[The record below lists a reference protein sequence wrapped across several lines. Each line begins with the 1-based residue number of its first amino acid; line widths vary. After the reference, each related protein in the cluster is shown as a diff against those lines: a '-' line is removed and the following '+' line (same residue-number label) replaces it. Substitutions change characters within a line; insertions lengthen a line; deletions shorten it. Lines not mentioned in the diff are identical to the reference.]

1 MGSLDRI
8 NEALAT
14 LGSEYRAEAGD
25 LVQDGLAAIIE
36 AIPGY
41 IDRQIKAALDA
52 RETKE

>member
-1 MGSLDRI
+1 METT
-8 NEALAT
+8 NEALAK
-14 LGSEYRAEAGD
+14 LGSDYRVLPGTYVHEA
-25 LVQDGLAAIIE
+25 LYAVVE